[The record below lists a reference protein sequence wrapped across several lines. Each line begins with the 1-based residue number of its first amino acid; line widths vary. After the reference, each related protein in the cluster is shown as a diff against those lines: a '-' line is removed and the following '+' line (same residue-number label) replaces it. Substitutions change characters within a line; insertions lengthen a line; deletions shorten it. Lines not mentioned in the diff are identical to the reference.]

1 MNNSSD
7 LLAQNKIEYT
17 DEQKATNVEKA
28 LEYFLTQTE
37 KNLFVVGHSIFMKK
51 LYKEE
56 FKKKNNTILDDKF
69 KEVKQQNVW
78 SYIFDLKNSTNSTN
92 SKLKKIIFTRHAF
105 SVANLYKERVSTHLL
120 GKYTKFVDKSFY
132 NQQME
137 KDAKLSLYGIISTI
151 KYSKKFAEK
160 IEKKEINVSNDCTI
174 IVSCLIRTWMTALCL
189 YLPII
194 KSVNNNLTIN
204 LVIGDYI
211 KEDGSTPDNTPEK
224 IDLQIKNITLFLK
237 FLKDYKLMSDVFK
250 NNVNVNIKFDTR
262 TVEIKIPVN
271 NKLSVNNNK
280 NLEYYRLWKS
290 DREKSDQYKNKIIEM
305 ISNNKMNSENLNIT
319 PNLTPNPELPK
330 KSIFKKFK
338 NFTST
343 KTEPKFVFTKLKILT
358 GIKKPT
364 EEELKDIS
372 RWLEP
377 FSKKGSN
384 SYSLTGQKKVWRN
397 SKKSNGSIINNIS
410 TTNSYVSN
418 LTNGGK
424 KTTTKKTVKTP
435 VKKTTTKK
443 TVKSPV
449 KKTTTKKTVKSPVKK
464 TKTKKT
470 VKSPVKKTTTKKTV
484 KK

>member
-1 MNNSSD
+1 MSNN
-7 LLAQNKIEYT
+7 ITYT
-17 DEQKATNVEKA
+17 DKQKATNVENA
-28 LEYFLTQTE
+28 LEYFLTQTDD
-37 KNLFVVGHSIFMKK
+37 NLFVVGHSIFMKK
-51 LYKEE
+51 LYEKEFE
-56 FKKKNNTILDDKF
+56 KKKNNLDKKF
-69 KEVKQQNVW
+69 KEVKKQNVW
-78 SYIFDLKNSTNSTN
+78 SFVFDLKNSTNSTN
-92 SKLKKIIFTRHAF
+92 STNSNLKKIIFTRHAF
-105 SVANLYKERVSTHLL
+105 SVANLYKERVSTHLFGL
-120 GKYTKFVDKSFY
+120 GKYTEFVDKSFW
-132 NQQME
+132 NQQSE

-151 KYSKKFAEK
+151 EYSKKFAEK
-160 IEKKEINVSNDCTI
+160 IKKINETEKIAINVSNGCTI

-194 KSVNNNLTIN
+194 ESVNNNVKIN

-211 KEDGSTPDNTPEK
+211 KEDGWTPDNTPEK

-250 NNVNVNIKFDTR
+250 NNVNVNIKFGTK
-262 TVEIKIPVN
+262 TVEIKIPVKN
-271 NKLSVNNNK
+271 NLSVNNNK

-290 DREKSDQYKNKIIEM
+290 DRAKSDQYKNKIIEM
-305 ISNNKMNSENLNIT
+305 ISNKKMNSENLNIT

-330 KSIFKKFK
+330 KYMFEKIK

-384 SYSLTGQKKVWRN
+384 SFSFTGQKKVWRN

-464 TKTKKT
+464 TTTKKT
-470 VKSPVKKTTTKKTV
+470 VKSPVKK
-484 KK
+484 